1 MNTTELKL
9 SLDRKRALAFKKHK
23 SGAGGLEVCRELC
36 EIVDNVI
43 VDLYKSGRG
52 KFNGVLVA
60 LGGYGRGLL
69 NPYSDIDLL
78 FLLNDSIRGGTA
90 RPPDTLLASLWD
102 MGLKV
107 GHSART
113 ISDSVKMGRADLYSR
128 TSMMEC
134 RPLAGEMEIYDLF
147 RKKYAR
153 EVIRYK
159 PNNFIRDKITE
170 MENRHRS
177 HGRVIH
183 ITEPNIKESKGG
195 LRDLHTA
202 LWIIHAKENVT
213 SLEDMA
219 ARGMI
224 DPADVE
230 PVNNAHSYLLR
241 LRNSLHFRAGGP
253 ADTLVHALQ
262 PDAARM
268 ENISGSDNIA
278 AADLMRSY
286 FEAAEIIA
294 RFSSELISFSKS
306 YRRRW
311 RWRPL
316 KIDSDGLFTDGEY
329 LHAHS
334 FPPGSYDKG
343 TEILFRIA
351 KRLSDERLK
360 PAPNLKRGL
369 VKLRRKAPDD
379 WFEGASGGA
388 FLMSVL
394 KLRRSAI
401 AIRAFHTAGIVERL
415 IPEFKE
421 ITNLSQFDMF
431 HRYSVD
437 EHTILALD
445 NLEKIPDGAQVSSTL
460 RHVFRAQPDMEVVKL
475 SLLLHDL
482 GKRAEDHHAVEKDT
496 RTPVILKRLGLESL
510 TETVSFL
517 VENHLALSV
526 TAQRRNFSA
535 PETLRRFC
543 AKVRSQKNLKRL
555 YLLTYADIASVG
567 PGVWNEWKDKIIG
580 ELYEEAEKYFIEG
593 EALFLSK
600 EEQMDALVRETVKID
615 RLKHSSREVSEFLS
629 KAPMQYLRTAEP
641 ETIVEHLSLVERSK
655 NRKVALMFKFNPGDQ
670 TGEITLISSER
681 LGFFSVVAGAF
692 AAKNVNIIE
701 TRVHTFKGRMALDTV
716 VIEGASMSFFADPDS
731 LAKFEDELAELLEGK
746 RDVDEQVKRRMRY
759 VDAKETAKSAFA
771 EPHVLILNHLMDKN
785 TIVEIWASDRLGLLY
800 DVTSVMAALKLD
812 IKSAKIST
820 EGRLAIN
827 AFYVTEE
834 SGSKLGGRERVG
846 EVTQALLKTIL

>member
-1 MNTTELKL
+1 MNTSQLKL
-9 SLDRKRALAFKKHK
+9 GLDRKRSAVFEKHK
-23 SGAGGLEVCRELC
+23 SGAGGLEVCRELS

-69 NPYSDIDLL
+69 NPYSDVDLL
-78 FLLNDSIRGGTA
+78 FLLNDSIRGGAA

-102 MGLKV
+102 IGLKV

-128 TSMMEC
+128 TSMMES

-147 RKKYAR
+147 KKKYAR

-159 PNNFIRDKITE
+159 PGNFIRDKITE
-170 MENRHRS
+170 MEKRHLG
-177 HGRVIH
+177 HGGAIH
-183 ITEPNIKESKGG
+183 VTEPNIKESKGG

-213 SLEDMA
+213 NLEEMA

-224 DPADVE
+224 DQDDVE
-230 PVNNAHSYLLR
+230 PVNNAHSHLLR
-241 LRNSLHFRAGGP
+241 LRNSLHFRAEGP
-253 ADTLVHALQ
+253 TDTLVHALQ
-262 PDAARM
+262 PDVARM
-268 ENISGSDNIA
+268 ENFGGSDNIA
-278 AADLMRSY
+278 AAKLMRSY
-286 FEAAEIIA
+286 FEAAETIS

-306 YRRRW
+306 YKRKW

-316 KIDSDGLFTDGEY
+316 KIDSDGLFTDGQY

-334 FPPGSYDKG
+334 FPPDSFDNGP
-343 TEILFRIA
+343 EILFRIA
-351 KRLSDERLK
+351 RRLSDERLI

-369 VKLRRKAPDD
+369 AKLCRKAPGQL
-379 WFEGASGGA
+379 FEGKAGGA

-401 AIRAFHTAGIVERL
+401 AIRAFHQAGILERL

-421 ITNLSQFDMF
+421 VTNLSQFDMF

-437 EHTILALD
+437 EHIILTLD
-445 NLEKIPDGAQVSSTL
+445 NLEKIPDGAPVSSTL
-460 RHVFRAQPDMEVVKL
+460 RHVFRAQPDLEVIKL
-475 SLLLHDL
+475 ALLLHDL

-510 TETVSFL
+510 VDTVRFL
-517 VENHLALSV
+517 VDNHLVMSV
-526 TAQRRNFSA
+526 TAQRRNFSV

-543 AKVRSQKNLKRL
+543 AKIRSQKNLKRL
-555 YLLTYADIASVG
+555 YLLTYTDIASVG
-567 PGVWNEWKDKIIG
+567 PDVWTDWKDKIIG
-580 ELYEEAEKYFIEG
+580 ELYEAAEKYFIEG

-600 EEQMDALVRETVKID
+600 EEQMDALVRETVKIN
-615 RLKHSSREVSEFLS
+615 RLKRSSREVSGFLS

-641 ETIVEHLSLVERSK
+641 EIIAEHLSLLARSE
-655 NRKVALMFKFNPGDQ
+655 NRKVALMFKFNPGDR
-670 TGEITLISSER
+670 TGEITLMSSER
-681 LGFFSVVAGAF
+681 LGFFSIIAGAF

-701 TRVHTFKGRMALDTV
+701 TRVHTFKGHMALDTI
-716 VIEGASMSFFADPDS
+716 VIEGASMSFFADPDL

-746 RDVDEQVKRRMRY
+746 RDVAEQVARRMRY
-759 VDAKETAKSAFA
+759 VDVKETAKGVLH
-771 EPHVLILNHLMDKN
+771 EPHILIFNHLMDKN
-785 TIVEIWASDRLGLLY
+785 TIVEIWAPDRLGLLY
-800 DVTSVMAALKLD
+800 DITNAMARLKLD
-812 IKSAKIST
+812 IESAKIIT
-820 EGRLAIN
+820 EGNLAIN

-834 SGSKLGGRERVG
+834 SGAKVEESERIH
-846 EVTQALLKTIL
+846 EVTQTLLKTIS